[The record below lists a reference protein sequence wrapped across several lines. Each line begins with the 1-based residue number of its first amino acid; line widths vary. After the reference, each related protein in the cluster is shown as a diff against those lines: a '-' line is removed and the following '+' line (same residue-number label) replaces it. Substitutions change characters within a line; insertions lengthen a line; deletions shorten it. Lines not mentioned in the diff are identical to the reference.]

1 MCRTNANLAKST
13 YVLQEHRLH
22 RKDGKDIYVFCYG
35 RVFYDSAVKQD
46 RAEIIISDVSSTY
59 SMKILTDAEQNKAE
73 VRLRNWENTYRYQV
87 ILMQ

>member
-1 MCRTNANLAKST
+1 MCRTNANLAKGT

-59 SMKILTDAEQNKAE
+59 SMKILTDAEQIRRKSDCGIG
-73 VRLRNWENTYRYQV
+73 RSTYHT
-87 ILMQ
+87 IP